1 MNGIIQNIMDT
12 VNKKRDSKQ
21 LQKNPKKCSIKSAKD
36 TGLITELAIAYR
48 EAGKYPVSDDELEMI
63 IKELKDLLLKEK

>member
-1 MNGIIQNIMDT
+1 M
-12 VNKKRDSKQ
+12 
-21 LQKNPKKCSIKSAKD
+21 KSAKD